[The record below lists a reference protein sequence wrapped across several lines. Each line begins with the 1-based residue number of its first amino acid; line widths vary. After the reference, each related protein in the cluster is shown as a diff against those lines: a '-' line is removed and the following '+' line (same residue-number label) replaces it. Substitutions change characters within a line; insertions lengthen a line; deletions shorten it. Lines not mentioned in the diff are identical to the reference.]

1 MIRKKIIYRFYPSK
15 KIIVVNNLEFNEIV
29 ISSHYEEK
37 HGSYM
42 NDEKI
47 LEIAKQLDKKN
58 DFVPHRQ
65 GKLPNGIE

>member
-1 MIRKKIIYRFYPSK
+1 MIESSMK
-15 KIIVVNNLEFNEIV
+15 IV

-42 NDEKI
+42 SDEKI
-47 LEIAKQLDKKN
+47 REIVKQLDKR
-58 DFVPHRQ
+58 DGFIPHRQ